1 MNTIEKRNRWRVGD
15 GGTCLW
21 RFESKVYGVALKKE
35 GKINSM
41 KTDTST
47 GNLVHFEHGCDGSFS
62 WFCNFH
68 AAVALGGREP
78 GFVLDLRLSLFPLG
92 RPANSACMPDALLA
106 AMDALRWISSCAC
119 LVKKSSS
126 AS

>member
-1 MNTIEKRNRWRVGD
+1 MMDGGGD
-15 GGTCLW
+15 GGTC
-21 RFESKVYGVALKKE
+21 YGDLDQMSTVQKKE

-41 KTDTST
+41 KTDTSIGEIDAMARLAGFVT
-47 GNLVHFEHGCDGSFS
+47 FI
-62 WFCNFH
+62 FH
-68 AAVALGGREP
+68 AAVALDGRE
-78 GFVLDLRLSLFPLG
+78 LDLRLSLFPLG
-92 RPANSACMPDALLA
+92 RPASSACTPEALLA